1 MQGRTILANDRNAG
15 VSFALLR
22 WMERTPMFELTPET
36 ERLAREIFELVLAR
50 QRMDPMPLGGI
61 GTSESLQRGLGGS
74 MTPDGLGRDE
84 ALRRFTE
91 ELIPATIA
99 IDHPRYLAFI
109 PHAPT
114 QESVFIDLLV
124 SAASIYAGS
133 WMEASGAVFA
143 ENQVLDWLT
152 ELAGYPAGA
161 GGTFVP
167 GGTLG
172 NLAALHV
179 ARETAR
185 TRRTGAPPTRWQV
198 AVSNESHSSIV
209 QALRVLDMDPVP
221 VPVDE
226 HFRLTGDAL
235 AQVLDARQPDG
246 LCAVVASAGSTNAGA
261 IDDLAGIARICE
273 EHGVWLHVDGA
284 YGLAALASSTKRAAF
299 AGIERSDSFI
309 VDPHKWLFGPYDSC
323 ALLYRDPALAR
334 MAHSQSADYLD
345 VINERNEWNPADYAV
360 QLSRRARGLP
370 LWFSLVVH
378 GTDVYGEA
386 IDRILA
392 LTAETVAEFQTRP
405 ELELL
410 LEPDLSVLLF
420 RRVGWSDADYA
431 RWSDA
436 LIESGTAFVV
446 PSRVHGRSVARM
458 VLLNPRTTMAD
469 VRLVLDSMS

>member
-1 MQGRTILANDRNAG
+1 
-15 VSFALLR
+15 
-22 WMERTPMFELTPET
+22 MFEFTADT
-36 ERLAREIFELVLAR
+36 ERLAREIFELVVAR
-50 QRMDPMPLGGI
+50 QRMEPMPLGGI
-61 GTSESLQRGLGGS
+61 GSRDSLQQGLGGS
-74 MTPDGLGRDE
+74 ITSDGLGSEE

-91 ELIPATIA
+91 VLVPSVIA

-114 QESVFIDLLV
+114 QESVFIDLFV
-124 SAASIYAGS
+124 SAASMYAGS

-143 ENQVLDWLT
+143 ENQALDWLAG
-152 ELAGYPAGA
+152 LAGYPSGA

-172 NLAALHV
+172 NLAALHA

-185 TRRTGAPPTRWQV
+185 VRRAGNPPARWQI
-198 AVSNESHSSIV
+198 AVSDESHSSNL
-209 QALRVLDMDPVP
+209 QALRVLDIDPVL
-221 VPVDE
+221 VPVDDA
-226 HFRLTGDAL
+226 FRLTGDAL
-235 AQVLDARQPDG
+235 ARVLDEQQPDG

-273 EHGVWLHVDGA
+273 ERGLWMHVDGA
-284 YGLAALASSTKRAAF
+284 YGLAALASPDKRVAF
-299 AGIERSDSFI
+299 AGLERSDSFI

-334 MAHSQSADYLD
+334 KAHTQSADYLD
-345 VINERNEWNPADYAV
+345 VINERNDWNPADYAV

-370 LWFSLVVH
+370 LWFSLAVH
-378 GTDVYGEA
+378 GATAYGEA
-386 IDRILA
+386 VDAVLA
-392 LTAETVAEFQTRP
+392 LTAETVAEIQRRP

-420 RRVGWSDADYA
+420 RRLGWTDADYL

-436 LIESGTAFVV
+436 LIASGTAFVV
-446 PSRVHGRSVARM
+446 PSRVDGESVARM
-458 VLLNPRTTMAD
+458 VLMNPRTTMAD
-469 VRLVLDSMS
+469 VFLVLDSMR